1 MDGEVGNHAYDNVIL
16 TFHIPKPSLKNGGP
30 NLDLEENENFNI
42 IWTNFKVKSIFNFF
56 CDI

>member
-42 IWTNFKVKSIFNFF
+42 I
-56 CDI
+56 